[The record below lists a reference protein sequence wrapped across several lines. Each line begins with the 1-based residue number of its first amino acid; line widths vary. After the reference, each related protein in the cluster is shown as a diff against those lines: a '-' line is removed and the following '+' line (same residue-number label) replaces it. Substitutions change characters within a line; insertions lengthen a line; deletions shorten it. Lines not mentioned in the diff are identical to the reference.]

1 MSSPPARTLLAAAAL
16 LLSAGAALAQIDTQ
30 AQPPSPTAA
39 TQAAAS
45 PKVKLGVFDPNAA
58 FGTADLQIEHIFMPW
73 AGVDLKSL
81 DAASRYAADRKRELL
96 VTLEPWSWDQAQP
109 NSADDL
115 KRAIIA
121 GRYDRD
127 IRAICGRLGSL
138 GTPTTVRWGHEM
150 DLKNAR
156 YPWANWNPDDYV
168 AAYRHFVEACRA
180 VAPRLAFMW
189 SPRGEHDLLDYYPG
203 DAFVDV
209 VGISVFGL
217 QAYDKAAF
225 GAERD
230 FAALFGPSYE
240 VAATLK
246 KPIVISEFGC
256 SGDAAYVTRCMDLSA
271 ATFRRYPLLIGVI
284 YFNDLEPGQWPAAY
298 GKPDWRM
305 KPETAARF
313 RLP

>member
-1 MSSPPARTLLAAAAL
+1 MRGAAARAL
-16 LLSAGAALAQIDTQ
+16 LGATALFLSAAPALAQIDTR
-30 AQPPSPTAA
+30 AQPPSPGPA
-39 TQAAAS
+39 TQAGGS
-45 PKVKLGVFDPNAA
+45 PKIKLGVFDPGAA
-58 FGTADLQIEHIFMPW
+58 FGAADLQIEHIFMPW

-96 VTLEPWSWDQAQP
+96 VTLEPWSWDPAGP

-115 KRAIIA
+115 KRAILA
-121 GRYDRD
+121 GRYDRE
-127 IRAICGRLGSL
+127 IRAICGKLGSF

-156 YPWANWNPDDYV
+156 YPWANWNPGDYV
-168 AAYRHFVEACRA
+168 AAYRYFVESCRA
-180 VAPRLAFMW
+180 AAPGLAFMW

-230 FAALFGPSYE
+230 FAAIFGPSYE
-240 VAATLK
+240 LAATLK

-256 SGDAAYVTRCMDLSA
+256 SGDTAYVKRCMDLSA
-271 ATFRRYPLLIGVI
+271 ATLRRFPLLSGVI
-284 YFNDLEPGQWPAAY
+284 YFNEFEPGQWPAAY

-305 KPETAARF
+305 RPETAARF

>member
-1 MSSPPARTLLAAAAL
+1 MSSATARALIAAAAV
-16 LLSAGAALAQIDTQ
+16 LLSAEAALAQMATQ
-30 AQPPSPTAA
+30 AQPDSSSVAS
-39 TQAAAS
+39 QAGAS
-45 PKVKLGVFDPNAA
+45 PKIKLGVFDPGAA
-58 FGTADLQIEHIFMPW
+58 FGKADLQIEHIFMPW

-96 VTLEPWSWDQAQP
+96 VTLEPWSWDRSLP
-109 NSADDL
+109 DSADDL
-115 KRAIIA
+115 KRTIIA
-121 GRYDRD
+121 GRYDPE
-127 IRAICGRLGSL
+127 IRAICGKLGSL
-138 GTPTTVRWGHEM
+138 GTSTTVRWGHEM

-156 YPWANWNPDDYV
+156 YPWANWNPGDYV
-168 AAYRHFVEACRA
+168 AAYRHFVEVCRA
-180 VAPRLAFMW
+180 AAPRLAFMW

-203 DAFVDV
+203 DGYVDV

-230 FAALFGPSYE
+230 FVALFGPSYE
-240 VAATLK
+240 LAATLK

-256 SGDAAYVTRCMDLSA
+256 SGDKTYVTRCMDLSVS
-271 ATFRRYPLLIGVI
+271 TLGRYPLLAGVV

-298 GKPDWRM
+298 GRPDWRM
-305 KPETAARF
+305 KAETASRF